1 MCHRLLGVGGA
12 CREAQAQWRATLTSQ
27 PESTEMTDQLHRG
40 TDPEDGI
47 HGEDA
52 QEIHVNFI
60 MVAELEFLAE

>member
-1 MCHRLLGVGGA
+1 MA
-12 CREAQAQWRATLTSQ
+12 CRIHPDQLRATLTIK
-27 PESTEMTDQLHRG
+27 PATTTDALHRG

>member
-1 MCHRLLGVGGA
+1 
-12 CREAQAQWRATLTSQ
+12 
-27 PESTEMTDQLHRG
+27 MTTKNITQSITLHRG
-40 TDPEDGI
+40 TDHGDEI